1 MTSRWRPCSLTAWIP
16 RMMKDLSP
24 TLVSI
29 RSMDEPHLMF
39 FVHIRF
45 VNSVCLFHM
54 SLFVC
59 AQTKKNPHH
68 SALCTLYHQLDLKN
82 TNKPKNMCMRVS
94 MFACPFLQHYTRK
107 KKKPTNSRMSNVWS
121 LHGDC
126 VLFTR
131 RLSPIHLKLNEN
143 RVRPA
148 PDERSCRLRLNS
160 K

>member
-59 AQTKKNPHH
+59 AQTKKIPTILHC
-68 SALCTLYHQLDLKN
+68 ALCTTNSTWKTPTNPKICVCVYPCLRVHSSN
-82 TNKPKNMCMRVS
+82 TT
-94 MFACPFLQHYTRK
+94 LE
-107 KKKPTNSRMSNVWS
+107 KKKPSNSRMSNVWS

>member
-107 KKKPTNSRMSNVWS
+107 KKKNRPTPECQTYGLCTVIASCLPAVCRRSTWNWMKTEFVQRLMSDPVVF
-121 LHGDC
+121 D
-126 VLFTR
+126 
-131 RLSPIHLKLNEN
+131 
-143 RVRPA
+143 
-148 PDERSCRLRLNS
+148 
-160 K
+160 